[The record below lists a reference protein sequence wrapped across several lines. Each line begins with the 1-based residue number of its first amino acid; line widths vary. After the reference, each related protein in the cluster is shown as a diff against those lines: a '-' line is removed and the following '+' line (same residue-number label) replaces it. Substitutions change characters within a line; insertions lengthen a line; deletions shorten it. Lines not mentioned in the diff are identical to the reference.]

1 MNANRICLYIL
12 LLISIPFCFLQAE
25 DANLLFHHYQVE
37 NGLSNNMVTACVQDK
52 DGYIWIGTRDG
63 LNRFDGYNFKGFR
76 QDSDSHSLG
85 SNWISCLACDSTGN
99 LWVGT
104 LSGLYEYI
112 PENES
117 FKHIPFTTNKS
128 ITDFK
133 FDKQNNLW
141 LLLDGNL
148 IKYNKATS
156 EFKTFTHHGGQAYT
170 FFCITDN
177 NQIWI
182 GDMQGDISLFDTE
195 QESVKVFNLFDKTPG
210 ISPQKIRNVY
220 PSAYSHKLYVAYE
233 HDDIKVLD
241 TQTGVYED
249 LDIQKVSQ
257 LTFLISCLLEKS
269 PDELWI
275 GTDSGL

>member
-1 MNANRICLYIL
+1 M
-12 LLISIPFCFLQAE
+12 QAE

-170 FFCITDN
+170 SFCITDN

-195 QESVKVFNLFDKTPG
+195 QESVKVFNLFDKHLAFPLKKYAMSIHLPIPINFMSHTNTMILKYWTPKREFMK
-210 ISPQKIRNVY
+210 IWTFKKSANSP
-220 PSAYSHKLYVAYE
+220 SSSVAFWKKARTNY
-233 HDDIKVLD
+233 
-241 TQTGVYED
+241 G
-249 LDIQKVSQ
+249 
-257 LTFLISCLLEKS
+257 
-269 PDELWI
+269 
-275 GTDSGL
+275 